1 MAETVSHVKGYGSED
16 VGRREDRVSR
26 SLVTAGIACL
36 TLMVVALI
44 AAISGGAREDTSP
57 RPSITLQMLAKKQ
70 LQILEQT
77 EVLPCSAVSLPTIF
91 GTTL

>member
-1 MAETVSHVKGYGSED
+1 MAETVSHFKGYGNED
-16 VGRREDRVSR
+16 VGRRQDSVIR
-26 SLVTAGIACL
+26 SVTAGIACL

-44 AAISGGAREDTSP
+44 AAISGFADASP

-77 EVLPCSAVSLPTIF
+77 EVLPYSSLSLPTVV
-91 GTTL
+91 GTT

>member
-16 VGRREDRVSR
+16 VGRRQDSVNR
-26 SLVTAGIACL
+26 SVTAGIACL
-36 TLMVVALI
+36 TLMVVALV
-44 AAISGGAREDTSP
+44 AAISGGARRDSSP

-77 EVLPCSAVSLPTIF
+77 EVLPYSSLSLPTVF
-91 GTTL
+91 GTT